1 MDIDLLVQKA
11 THFSTHSGEVTKDG
25 IFVALKGD
33 KIDGHDFVEEALR
46 KNVLAVFV
54 ERDVGIKDSRIVE
67 VTSTHEIHWEIAS
80 RFRKKYKGIVVGVGG
95 SNGKT
100 STKDFLYQILSPHFI
115 CIRTEKSQNGKL
127 GLPKTL
133 EKLRPEVEVAIIEIG
148 TDAPGD
154 MEQNVGL
161 VQPCVGV
168 LTSIGEEHLNLL
180 ENLEGVFQEEKVLA
194 DFILRNKAKFY
205 CPEKDP
211 YLCKLKSMGANLTPP
226 KPEDIDAR
234 FRVEDLSLH
243 ALQNL
248 SLAISVA
255 QDLGVTTEQI
265 MKSLKNISLPDG
277 RGAAWQVRKD
287 LIVLRDHYNANPS
300 SMRAALKS
308 ALQSSQVKGLKLK
321 LILGDMLDLGAES
334 DLHHEKIFNEAL
346 ALRPSIV
353 LCVGPQFSKYAKL
366 WNSPEVLHINHS
378 KVSLNENVLNEFRTS
393 GLVLAKGSRGTQVEN
408 ILNKIYGEFRS

>member
-1 MDIDLLVQKA
+1 MNIDLLVQKA
-11 THFSTHSGEVTKDG
+11 THFSTHSGEVLKDG

-33 KIDGHDFVEEALR
+33 KIDGHDFVKDVLQ

-54 ERDVGIKDSRIVE
+54 ERDVGIKDERIFE
-67 VTSTHEIHWEIAS
+67 VTNTQEIHWEIAS
-80 RFRKKYKGIVVGVGG
+80 HFRKKFKGIVIGVGG

-100 STKDFLYQILSPHFI
+100 STKDFLYQVLSTQFN

-133 EKLRPEVEVAIIEIG
+133 EKLRSEVEIAIIEIG

-154 MEQNVGL
+154 MKQNVAL
-161 VQPCVGV
+161 VQPKVGV

-180 ENLEGVFQEEKVLA
+180 GNLEGVFQEEKVLA
-194 DFILRNKAKFY
+194 DFILKNNDKFY
-205 CPEKDP
+205 CPAKDP
-211 YLCKLKSMGANLTPP
+211 FLSKLKSVGATLTPS
-226 KPEDIDAR
+226 KPEDIDTR
-234 FRVEDLSLH
+234 FVVQNLSLH

-248 SLAISVA
+248 ALAISVA
-255 QDLGVTTEQI
+255 QDLGMADDQI
-265 MKSLKNISLPDG
+265 IKSLKNISLPDG
-277 RGAAWQVRKD
+277 RGAEWQVRKD

-300 SMRAALKS
+300 SMRAALRS
-308 ALQSSQVKGLKLK
+308 AVESANVKGLRLK
-321 LILGDMLDLGAES
+321 LILGDMLDLGVES

-346 ALRPSIV
+346 QLRPSIV

-366 WNSPEVLHINHS
+366 WNSPEVLHVEHS
-378 KVSLNENVLNEFRTS
+378 KAPLDEVLFKAFQTS

-408 ILNKIYGEFRS
+408 ILNKIYGEFKS

>member
-1 MDIDLLVQKA
+1 MNIDLLVEKA
-11 THFSTHSGEVTKDG
+11 THFSTHSGEVEKNG

-33 KIDGHDFVEEALR
+33 KIDGHDFVKDVLK

-54 ERDVGIKDSRIVE
+54 EKDLGFKDERIFE
-67 VTSTHEIHWEIAS
+67 VINTQEVHWEIAAL
-80 RFRKKYKGIVVGVGG
+80 FRKKFKGKVVGVGG

-100 STKDFLYQILSPHFI
+100 STKDFLYQILSSHFK

-133 EKLRPEVEVAIIEIG
+133 EKLRPDVEIAIIEIG

-154 MEQNVGL
+154 MKQNVEL
-161 VQPCVGV
+161 VQPTLGL

-180 ENLEGVFQEEKVLA
+180 GNLEGVFQEERVLA
-194 DFILRNKAKFY
+194 DYVFKNQGKFY
-205 CPEKDP
+205 CPENDSF
-211 YLCKLKSMGANLTPP
+211 LSQLKSLGAILTPS
-226 KPEDIDAR
+226 KPEQIHSNYK
-234 FRVEDLSLH
+234 VENLSLH
-243 ALQNL
+243 SLQNL
-248 SLAISVA
+248 ALAISVA
-255 QDLGVTTEQI
+255 QGLGMTSHQI
-265 MKSLKNISLPDG
+265 EKVLKDISLPDG
-277 RGAAWQVRKD
+277 RGAAWIVRKD

-308 ALQSSQVKGLKLK
+308 AFEEAHSRGLSLK

-334 DLHHEKIFNEAL
+334 DLQHEKIFNEAL
-346 ALRPSIV
+346 ACHPSIV

-366 WNSPEVLHINHS
+366 WNSPEVLHIENSRSSLSDEIVKEFQS
-378 KVSLNENVLNEFRTS
+378 K

-408 ILNKIYGEFRS
+408 ILNKIFGDFKG

>member
-11 THFSTHSGEVTKDG
+11 THFSSHSGEVAQGG

-33 KIDGHDFVEEALR
+33 KIDGHDFVKDVLK
-46 KNVLAVFV
+46 KNVLAVFT
-54 ERDVGIKDSRIVE
+54 EKAVGIKDERIFE
-67 VTSTHEIHWEIAS
+67 VTNTQEIHWELAS
-80 RFRKKYKGIVVGVGG
+80 LFRKKFKGVVIGVGG

-100 STKDFLYQILSPHFI
+100 STKDFLFQVLSAQYK
-115 CIRTEKSQNGKL
+115 CIRTEKSQNGRL

-133 EKLRPEVEVAIIEIG
+133 EKLNSDIEVAIIEIG

-154 MEQNVGL
+154 MKQNVAL
-161 VQPCVGV
+161 VQPNVGV

-180 ENLEGVFQEEKVLA
+180 GNLEGVFEEERVLA
-194 DFILRNKAKFY
+194 DFLFNKKNKFY
-205 CPEKDP
+205 CPANDSFLSRLKD
-211 YLCKLKSMGANLTPP
+211 LGAILTPP
-226 KPEDIDAR
+226 KPEELNVNYK
-234 FRVEDLSLH
+234 VENLSLH

-255 QDLGVTTEQI
+255 QDLGVSSDKI
-265 MKSLKNISLPDG
+265 IKSIKKISLPDG
-277 RGAAWQVRKD
+277 RGAEWHLRKD
-287 LIVLRDHYNANPS
+287 LVVLRDHYNANPS

-308 ALQSSQVKGLKLK
+308 AVENAQLKNLKLK
-321 LILGDMLDLGAES
+321 LILGDMLDLGVES

-346 ALRPSIV
+346 AAHPSFV

-366 WNSPEVLHINHS
+366 WNSPEVLHLENS
-378 KVSLNENVLNEFRTS
+378 RASLNETLLKEFRSS

-408 ILNKIYGEFRS
+408 ILNKIYGEFKA